1 MHWGDTQSFF
11 QVSLALNL
19 AYYSFREVWSPISD
33 QHADVLRAID
43 DDAQNVRARLSKRL
57 VDETVNEED
66 RRRGQIWL
74 ERIDVNGLGVSARVY
89 RSAICDL
96 RFAICD
102 LFGKAEQTIGKIC
115 LTDAAL
121 SLVFLV
127 YATLHYAHR
136 LSAGWFWFIMAI
148 TILPIIVIY
157 CFNLLLLREV
167 RREVR
172 VLNETRKQ
180 RERYWAEFIKEF
192 PSNI

>member
-1 MHWGDTQSFF
+1 M
-11 QVSLALNL
+11 
-19 AYYSFREVWSPISD
+19 
-33 QHADVLRAID
+33 
-43 DDAQNVRARLSKRL
+43 
-57 VDETVNEED
+57 
-66 RRRGQIWL
+66 
-74 ERIDVNGLGVSARVY
+74 SARVY
-89 RSAICDL
+89 RSAIG
-96 RFAICD
+96 D
-102 LFGKAEQTIGKIC
+102 LFGKAEQTIGTVC

-157 CFNLLLLREV
+157 CFNLLVLREV

-180 RERYWAEFIKEF
+180 RQRYWAEFIKDF
-192 PSNI
+192 PSNIKADLLWQLEAETNANQGKGALPGTGT